1 MGGPKKL
8 RRKYTNPR
16 KPWEG
21 ARIESEKKI
30 KEQYGLKNKHE
41 IRVAQAELRK
51 IRRLARE
58 CLSHGED
65 GAKTGKIVLERLVK
79 LGMAT
84 EKTSLDDLLALD
96 VHTVLGRRL
105 QSVVLKKGLAK
116 SPRQARH
123 IIAHGHIAINGKRVT
138 SPGYL
143 VRIGEEPTIVYYG
156 NYTLPV
162 PSQNEPK
169 SVVKEEVKEEVDSD
183 GGKEE

>member
-8 RRKYTNPR
+8 RKKYTNPR

-21 ARIESEKKI
+21 ARIESEKKV

-41 IRVAQAELRK
+41 IRIAQAELRK

-58 CLSHGED
+58 YLSMGSE
-65 GAKTGKIVLERLVK
+65 GLEQGKIILQRLIK
-79 LGMAT
+79 LGIAN
-84 EKTSLDDLLALD
+84 EKTTLDDLLALD
-96 VHTVLGRRL
+96 VHSVLGRRL

-116 SPRQARH
+116 TTRQARH

-138 SPGYL
+138 APGYL
-143 VRIGEEPTIVYYG
+143 VKVTEEPNVTYYG

-162 PSQNEPK
+162 P
-169 SVVKEEVKEEVDSD
+169 VVSDSGHIKEDKKEVDVD